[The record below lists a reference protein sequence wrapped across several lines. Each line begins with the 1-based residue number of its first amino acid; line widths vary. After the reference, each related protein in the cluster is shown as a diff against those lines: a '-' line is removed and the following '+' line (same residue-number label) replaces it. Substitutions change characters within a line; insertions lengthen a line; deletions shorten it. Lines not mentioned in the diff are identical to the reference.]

1 MSSTYSIQVPA
12 SSANLGAGFDSLG
25 LAVGLYLK
33 VQVQE
38 SCRGSSEINME
49 GEGAG
54 ELVNIREN
62 LMWKVILRV
71 FQGEGRS
78 LPCLRLEV
86 KNQIPL
92 ARGLGS
98 SAAAIVAALGIYE
111 AWVGQELS
119 QENFFRYALEFEK
132 HPDNLTAARFGGFTV
147 SCVDEQGR
155 VSFFRTKVQKEL
167 KVLLVVPDIQL
178 PTSEARTVVPD
189 QLKMSDVVFNLQRS
203 ALTVAALIG
212 GQYQFLRESLRDK
225 LHQPYR
231 ASLIPGLQ
239 EILELNGRE
248 IPNLL
253 GLSLSG
259 AGPSVVAF
267 IQGDGQDVFEQVQSI
282 FSRQGVTCSPL
293 ELKIDNQGRSICGS

>member
-1 MSSTYSIQVPA
+1 
-12 SSANLGAGFDSLG
+12 
-25 LAVGLYLK
+25 
-33 VQVQE
+33 
-38 SCRGSSEINME
+38 ME